1 MKHTFLAVTRIVG
14 FFFTIY
20 IWRTI
25 LYKGFDQF
33 TSLIIIIG
41 GILLV
46 FTVVWIGRRAV
57 DVKPTTERLDWITS
71 FVHIAV
77 MIFFGASVIESAKF
91 FYIWRGIIMPLPI
104 EVRMV
109 LLCLTCI
116 CLSLTV
122 VNLALSG
129 LGAPFAIALS
139 KRLANRWM
147 YRWTRNPMV
156 LCTLATLLSVGLYL
170 QSFYFV
176 LYVILL
182 VIPVF
187 IFILKVYEER
197 ELEIRFGASYL
208 DYKAKTPFLWP
219 RKPETKVE
227 QGNNAAS

>member
-1 MKHTFLAVTRIVG
+1 MKHTFLIITRFVG

-25 LYKGFDQF
+25 LYKGFVEF

-41 GILLV
+41 GILLH
-46 FTVVWIGRRAV
+46 FLVVWIGRRTI
-57 DVKPTTERLDWITS
+57 DFNPTTERLDWITS
-71 FVHIAV
+71 FVHIAI
-77 MIFFGASVIESAKF
+77 MIFFGGSIIESFKYF
-91 FYIWRGIIMPLPI
+91 QISRGIIIPLPI
-104 EVRMV
+104 EVGTV
-109 LLCLTCI
+109 LFYLTCA

-156 LCTLATLLSVGLYL
+156 LCTLATLLSIGLYL

-182 VIPVF
+182 VIPAFVF
-187 IFILKVYEER
+187 MLKVYEEH

-208 DYKAKTPFLWP
+208 EYKAKTSFLWP
-219 RKPETKVE
+219 RKPKTEVK
-227 QGNNAAS
+227 QGNNAA

>member
-1 MKHTFLAVTRIVG
+1 VKSSFLTITRFVG

-25 LYKGFDQF
+25 LYKEFGQF

-41 GILLV
+41 GIVLV
-46 FTVVWIGRRAV
+46 FPVVWIGRRAV
-57 DVKPTTERLDWITS
+57 DVKPTTERLVWITS
-71 FVHIAV
+71 FVHVAV
-77 MIFFGASVIESAKF
+77 MIFFGGSIIESIKF
-91 FYIWRGIIMPLPI
+91 FQISRGMIIPLPI

-109 LLCLTCI
+109 LLYLTCI

-122 VNLALSG
+122 INLALSG

-156 LCTLATLLSVGLYL
+156 LCTLSTLLAVGLYL

-182 VIPVF
+182 VTPALIL
-187 IFILKVYEER
+187 ILKAYEER

-219 RKPETKVE
+219 RRPK
-227 QGNNAAS
+227 S